1 MGMMEKMMDRMMGKM
16 SKEEKE
22 DMMSKV
28 MDKFFADM
36 TVEDKQ
42 KMMEEMMPKM
52 MEGVN
57 MMEMMPKM
65 MMSMMGGGEGQG
77 GIMGMMS
84 KMMEG
89 GKEKEMLIM
98 TQMMHE
104 MMPNCLVMML
114 PRMPKENKIEFVL
127 KMVTSLMEQGGAG
140 MSEKEKKDFVL
151 KVTDKVKT

>member
-22 DMMSKV
+22 GMMSKM

-65 MMSMMGGGEGQG
+65 MMNMMGGGEGPG
-77 GIMGMMS
+77 GMMPL
-84 KMMEG
+84 MM
-89 GKEKEMLIM
+89 
-98 TQMMHE
+98 TE
-104 MMPNCLVMML
+104 MMPLCLVMML
-114 PRMPKENKIEFVL
+114 PKMPKENKIEFVL

-140 MSEKEKKDFVL
+140 MSEEEKKGFVS
-151 KVTDKVKT
+151 KVTDKVKA